1 MVGMRCPHCAGPLP
15 AEARFCP
22 HCGRSLAA
30 APVEER
36 KLATILFADITGSTA
51 LGERLDSERWRT
63 ILQRYFSVMAA
74 TIEDWGGTVQKFAG
88 DAIMAVFG
96 VPILREDDAE
106 RALHAAYE
114 MLARLP
120 ELNKEFEARHRI
132 SLAVRI
138 GVNTGDVMAASDQ
151 LIVTGDAVNVAA
163 RLEQLAEPGMI
174 LAGERTFAAAGT
186 AFTFG
191 PPQAREIRGKSGSL
205 AVRQVLRR
213 VADAPE
219 RRLGLKVA
227 IVGRDGEFATLAGLL
242 AETVEIKSPRL
253 AIVDGP
259 AGMGKSR
266 LVREFLNLASS
277 RYQDL
282 HVLVG
287 RCPSAGQGITYWAF
301 GEMLRRECG
310 ITLDDPAALAQERLR
325 SLVEHT
331 LGAVGIPEADVRQ
344 TVFALAIL
352 AGIHLPNNPLDQLR
366 PLALSNELSLAWPRF
381 VSSLAAKG
389 PVVLVVEDLH
399 WASEQ
404 LLTMLDRLLVRT
416 TGPVLFIGTARPEFA
431 DRGALAS
438 GRDNTATLTLSPLS
452 DQQSSTLI
460 DEILEGGQLPESLV
474 AHLVAT
480 ASGNPFFLEEIVRR
494 LIDIEAVVQVGDRWE
509 ASPGAHQVV
518 MPDTVHAVLAARV
531 DALPAVE
538 KRALQEAAIIG
549 RVFWEAPLS
558 LATGIPNV
566 REVLLMLETR
576 GLVSVRPT
584 STIADQVEFMF
595 KHALVRDVAYGTLS
609 RARRARAHAQAAE
622 WLEEMAGERA
632 EELAEVI
639 ANHYHDA
646 VAGEEAD
653 LAWSDDAR
661 GWAKVRMGAF
671 NALLRAGAFARTR
684 FAIDRA
690 LASHNEALRLATT
703 DLEQAAALEAI
714 GDDHDSAFH
723 GDEAIPALRT
733 ALAKLPPGHEFDDA
747 RLRLALK
754 CARMTGI
761 RWGGFKVPPTTEEVD
776 GYVAEGL
783 AANPD
788 RLSRGWLLGLRAYC
802 VSHSTA
808 TRGADRAAQDR
819 VPAGEEALRIATEMH
834 DIDLEVIATRAL
846 VGLAVLGA
854 DYERAMVLTR
864 QQIPL
869 VDRIVAIRDRG
880 IALLFLSLTV
890 MDMEGNYEEGLALG
904 QRCYELAQQLSPH
917 EIMHAT
923 YLLLYGNV
931 VLGRWSKTDALLEEH
946 LRAYRVEADMTCPYV
961 RSGPLVGSIV
971 LARRGEL
978 ARAREVAAMVP
989 LEEKKPALPEAL
1001 AAMVTL
1007 ATGDVAGALDQAR
1020 RLVAIDRL
1028 PTQEEALFEVLV
1040 MADALVAGDN
1050 AEALREFL
1058 PVARRSEQG
1067 LALLGPACD
1076 RADGRLALLEGDR
1089 ARAHERLSQALR
1101 RYDQLGA
1108 VYEAARTREMLAET
1122 LPPEAARGERDRA
1135 LKIYEELGARP
1146 DLDRL
1151 NSSLSRSRG
1160 RGGEGA

>member
-1 MVGMRCPHCAGPLP
+1 MGDAP
-15 AEARFCP
+15 A
-22 HCGRSLAA
+22 
-30 APVEER
+30 EER

-74 TIEDWGGTVQKFAG
+74 TIEDWGGTIEKFAG

-106 RALHAAYE
+106 RALHAAFE

-120 ELNKEFEARHRI
+120 ELNNEFEARHGI

-138 GVNTGDVMAASDQ
+138 GVNTGDVMAAADQ

-163 RLEQLAEPGMI
+163 RLEQAAEPGTI
-174 LAGERTFAAAGT
+174 LAGQRTFAAVGS
-186 AFTFG
+186 AFAFG
-191 PPQAREIRGKSGSL
+191 PPEQREVRGKTGRL
-205 AVRQVLRR
+205 TVRQVLRP

-227 IVGRDGEFATLAGLL
+227 IVGRDGEFAALAALL
-242 AETVEIKSPRL
+242 AETVERKTARL
-253 AIVDGP
+253 AMVDGP

-282 HVLVG
+282 HVLIG

-310 ITLDDPAALAQERLR
+310 ITLDDPASLAQERLR
-325 SLVEHT
+325 SLVEDS
-331 LGAVGIPEADVRQ
+331 LRPAGILEADVSQ
-344 TVFALAIL
+344 TVFALAVL
-352 AGIHLPNNPLDQLR
+352 AGIHLPNNPLDELR

-381 VSSLAAKG
+381 VSSLALKG
-389 PVVLVVEDLH
+389 PVVVVIEDLH
-399 WASEQ
+399 WASGQ
-404 LLTMLDRLLVRT
+404 LLAMLERLLART
-416 TGPVLFIGTARPEFA
+416 TGPVLFVGTARPEFA
-431 DRGALAS
+431 EQGAFAS
-438 GRDNTATLTLSPLS
+438 GRANAATLTLSPLT

-460 DEILEGGQLPESLV
+460 DEILDGGQLPKSLV
-474 AHLVAT
+474 EHLVAT

-494 LIDIEAVVQVGDRWE
+494 LIDIKAVVQVGDRWE
-509 ASPGAHQVV
+509 ASPGADRIVL
-518 MPDTVHAVLAARV
+518 PDTVHAVLAARV

-538 KRALQEAAIIG
+538 KRALQEAAVIG

-558 LATGIPNV
+558 LATGTPNV
-566 REVLLMLETR
+566 RETLLRLETR

-609 RARRARAHAQAAE
+609 RARRARAHAQAAQ

-632 EELAEVI
+632 DELAEVI
-639 ANHYHDA
+639 AHHYRDA

-653 LAWSDDAR
+653 LAWNDDER
-661 GWAKVRMGAF
+661 GWAQVRLRGF
-671 NALLRAGAFARTR
+671 TALLRAGAFARR
-684 FAIDRA
+684 RLAIDRA
-690 LASHNEALRLATT
+690 LEFHQEALRLTVT
-703 DLEQAAALEAI
+703 DLEQAAALEEI
-714 GDDHDSAFH
+714 GDDHDSAYH
-723 GDEAIPALRT
+723 GDDAIPALRA
-733 ALAKLPPGHEFDDA
+733 ALAKLPALPEFDPA

-754 CARMTGI
+754 CARMAGI
-761 RWGGFKVPPTTEEVD
+761 RWGGFKVPPTTAEVD

-808 TRGADRAAQDR
+808 TRGVEPASQDR
-819 VPAGEEALRIATEMH
+819 VPAGEEALRIAIEMH
-834 DIDLEVIATRAL
+834 DVDLEVTATRAL
-846 VGLAVLGA
+846 VGLAVLGGN
-854 DYERAMVLTR
+854 YERAAVLTR

-869 VDRIVAIRDRG
+869 VDRIVATRDRG
-880 IALLFLSLTV
+880 IALLFLALTV
-890 MDMEGNYEEGLALG
+890 MDLEGDYEQGLELG
-904 QRCYELAQQLSPH
+904 QRCYDLAQQLSPH
-917 EIMHAT
+917 EVMHAT
-923 YLLLYGNV
+923 YLLLYGNAI
-931 VLGRWSKTDALLEEH
+931 LGRWSKIDALLDEH
-946 LRAYRVEADMTCPYV
+946 LRAYRVESDMTCPYV
-961 RSGPLVGSIV
+961 RSGPLVGAVV

-978 ARAREVAAMVP
+978 ARAREVAALVP
-989 LEEKKPALPEAL
+989 MDDQKPALPEAL

-1007 ATGDVAGALDQAR
+1007 ATSDVAGALDTAR
-1020 RLVAIDRL
+1020 RLVAVDRL
-1028 PTQEEALFEVLV
+1028 PTQEEALFEAVVLV
-1040 MADALVAGDN
+1040 DALVAGDN
-1050 AEALREFL
+1050 PEVLRELL
-1058 PVARRSEQG
+1058 PIARRSEQG

-1076 RADGRLALLEGDR
+1076 RAEGRLALLEGDR

-1101 RYDQLGA
+1101 RYDRLGA
-1108 VYEAARTREMLAET
+1108 VYEAARTRELLAET
-1122 LPPEAARGERDRA
+1122 LPPEAARAERDRA
-1135 LKIYEELGARP
+1135 LKVYEQLGARP
-1146 DLDRL
+1146 DLEHLR
-1151 NSSLSRSRG
+1151 
-1160 RGGEGA
+1160 A